1 MQELEA
7 SDAKY
12 IPAWD
17 LTGIVEQKTG
27 ICPAHRTY
35 TKDVKRFMD
44 ASVFAA
50 VQRLQ
55 RQRGV
60 RLRLRCAIAHRL
72 RHVLRPGGGGTA
84 RASAVSP
91 EDIGGILV
99 THEHIDHI
107 RGVGVFARKYRLPG
121 ATPRRSTWAA
131 MEEKLGP
138 IAPENRRTV
147 RPGEDFFLG
156 QLNVTRLSHPPR
168 RGLQPWATRCPPRTG
183 RVSAWPRTSAASA
196 SSWLDAVR
204 GCAAVLLE
212 SNYDPG
218 MLQAGRYPYD
228 LKRRIQSRKGHL
240 SNDDAAEAA
249 LALVHAGARQLVL
262 GHLSKENN
270 FPELALQ
277 CTMSALERDGAAG
290 VQVCVARRDGNSGV
304 FTVSAE
310 MLE

>member
-1 MQELEA
+1 MTLRFSPLFSGSSGNAVYVSGCDMQLLIDCGMSCARVAGEL
-7 SDAKY
+7 
-12 IPAWD
+12 
-17 LTGIVEQKTG
+17 
-27 ICPAHRTY
+27 R
-35 TKDVKRFMD
+35 
-44 ASVFAA
+44 A
-50 VQRLQ
+50 V
-55 RQRGV
+55 G
-60 RLRLRCAIAHRL
+60 
-72 RHVLRPGGGGTA
+72 
-84 RASAVSP
+84 VSP

-107 RGVGVFARKYRLPG
+107 RGVGVFARKYRCPVY
-121 ATPRRSTWAA
+121 ATEETWAA

-138 IAPENRRTV
+138 IPPENRRTV

-156 QLNVTRLSHPPR
+156 QLNVMPFPTPHDAACSVGYVLSTPDGAR
-168 RGLQPWATRCPPRTG
+168 FGLATDIGCVRSG
-183 RVSAWPRTSAASA
+183 
-196 SSWLDAVR
+196 WLDAVR

-262 GHLSKENN
+262 GHLSRENN

>member
-1 MQELEA
+1 
-7 SDAKY
+7 
-12 IPAWD
+12 
-17 LTGIVEQKTG
+17 
-27 ICPAHRTY
+27 
-35 TKDVKRFMD
+35 
-44 ASVFAA
+44 
-50 VQRLQ
+50 
-55 RQRGV
+55 
-60 RLRLRCAIAHRL
+60 
-72 RHVLRPGGGGTA
+72 
-84 RASAVSP
+84 
-91 EDIGGILV
+91 
-99 THEHIDHI
+99 
-107 RGVGVFARKYRLPG
+107 
-121 ATPRRSTWAA
+121 

-138 IAPENRRTV
+138 IPPENRRTV

-156 QLNVTRLSHPPR
+156 QLNVTPFPTPHDAACSVGYVLSTPDGAR
-168 RGLQPWATRCPPRTG
+168 FGLATDIGCVRSG
-183 RVSAWPRTSAASA
+183 
-196 SSWLDAVR
+196 WLDAVR

-262 GHLSKENN
+262 GHLSRENN